1 MRSNVVTR
9 SQKSNDNDIFE
20 TRTLRGGRGTTLRG
34 GRGTPSNRGER
45 GGRATSFVGG
55 SRHVPQMLTR
65 ETRSVEAQPVQP
77 VQHPRQR
84 PVAQM
89 LPPRMPSQRIL
100 HKKLSAPVTGPGSS
114 IGNEILVD

>member
-9 SQKSNDNDIFE
+9 SKKTSESDIFE

-34 GRGTPSNRGER
+34 GRGTPSNRGA
-45 GGRATSFVGG
+45 RATSFVGG
-55 SRHVPQMLTR
+55 SRHVPRMLTR
-65 ETRSVEAQPVQP
+65 ETRSAEAQPVQP
-77 VQHPRQR
+77 VQQPRQR
-84 PVAQM
+84 GASQM

-100 HKKLSAPVTGPGSS
+100 HKRLSAPVTGPGSS

>member
-9 SQKSNDNDIFE
+9 SKKSSDNDIFE
-20 TRTLRGGRGTTLRG
+20 TRTLRGGRGTTFRG
-34 GRGTPSNRGER
+34 GRGTPSNR

-65 ETRSVEAQPVQP
+65 ETRSAEAQPVQP

-84 PVAQM
+84 AAAQM

-100 HKKLSAPVTGPGSS
+100 HKRLSAPVTGPGSS

>member
-9 SQKSNDNDIFE
+9 SKKTSESDVFE
-20 TRTLRGGRGTTLRG
+20 TRTLRGVRGTTLRG
-34 GRGTPSNRGER
+34 GRGTPSNRGGT

-65 ETRSVEAQPVQP
+65 ETRSAEAQPVQP

-84 PVAQM
+84 AAAQM

-100 HKKLSAPVTGPGSS
+100 HKRLSAPVTGPGSS
-114 IGNEILVD
+114 IGYKILVD